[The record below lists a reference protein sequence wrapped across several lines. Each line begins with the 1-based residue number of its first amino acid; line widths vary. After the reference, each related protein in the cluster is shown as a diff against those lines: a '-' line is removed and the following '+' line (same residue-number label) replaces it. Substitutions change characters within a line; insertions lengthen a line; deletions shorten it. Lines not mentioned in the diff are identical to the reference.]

1 MNITISKSEII
12 ERLEQIRRMVNWA
25 EINRQ
30 PDDFI
35 RIRLE
40 INALEEEIR
49 SHEPMIQERV

>member
-1 MNITISKSEII
+1 MSMQEII
-12 ERLEQIRRMVNWA
+12 EQIEKIRKMVDWA

-30 PDDFI
+30 PNDFMQ
-35 RIRLE
+35 IRLE

>member
-1 MNITISKSEII
+1 MSTREII

-25 EINRQ
+25 EINRH

-49 SHEPMIQERV
+49 SHEPMIQEQV